1 MSTSAHYTSRIPGCT
16 TPEQADRFMA
26 AAAAKVQGSSAAAP
40 GPAEILRELAANQGR
55 VSAADTPEVVAEFVT
70 SAGIRARNVAAASP
84 AATPDMT
91 TAEGVAL
98 FVLNAGR
105 RTARA

>member
-1 MSTSAHYTSRIPGCT
+1 MSIYAHNISIPGCT
-16 TPEQADRFMA
+16 TPEQADRFMT
-26 AAAAKVQGSSAAAP
+26 AAAAKVQGSPVAAP
-40 GPAEILRELAANQGR
+40 GPAEILQQLAPNAGR
-55 VSAADTPEVVAEFVT
+55 VSAADTPEAVAEFVT
-70 SAGIRARNVAAASP
+70 SACTRARNVAAASP
-84 AATPDMT
+84 ATTPDMT

>member
-1 MSTSAHYTSRIPGCT
+1 MSISAHNIRIPGCAT
-16 TPEQADRFMA
+16 SEQAERFMA
-26 AAAAKVQGSSAAAP
+26 AAAAKVQGSSPAAQ
-40 GPAEILRELAANQGR
+40 GPAEILQQIAPNAGR
-55 VSAADTPEVVAEFVT
+55 VASADTPEAVAEFVT
-70 SAGIRARNVAAASP
+70 SAGTRARNVAATSP